1 MSEKITFDNLADFFI
16 PEKTEQNLRG
26 GGSEEK
32 AFYRN
37 HSKKIAL
44 TIGYMLGVK
53 PEYLEK
59 IPDFPEEY
67 AVLEQML
74 SKNDDLNAIR
84 YLNNIRT
91 SIMLSFTEIS
101 RKMRDLTPI
110 DQIDRLKEDFS
121 SLRKIDIIIYTG
133 RNDLYEYIRLINKEI
148 GKRIDKARPYF
159 PNWVNFS
166 HIRTAFVCPPNL
178 NYEEEGI
185 RFSHNRDFYPYRKYF
200 YWKFAEELGN
210 ILLSDEKVL
219 RVLYENGGEEFRER
233 ERVVDVSD
241 AVKENIHIFFN
252 KGSRIQAYID
262 GENVDPYRFSSMI
275 NGLTEE
281 EIRKIDKIIVYYD
294 VKYSTKAWMILRRF
308 VRGVEVEL
316 IGVERIYEE
325 KSLVDHKLVAGVSKA
340 VYKDGV
346 DSVMLC
352 SSDSDFWTVIENVE
366 ANYIV
371 MVESD
376 KCGKEF
382 KDILKE
388 HDVFYCYTDKFI
400 QKEEDYYLETV
411 LNMETK
417 SILDERINA
426 LGINL
431 RDILAEA
438 LRNSYAQ
445 IPPQRKENLYNEYV
459 KNLRVVIDD
468 DGTISLTMEKP

>member
-1 MSEKITFDNLADFFI
+1 MSEKITFDNLADYFI
-16 PEKTEQNLRG
+16 PEDPGPDLRE
-26 GGSEEK
+26 GSPEK
-32 AFYRN
+32 AYYRN

-44 TIGYMLGVK
+44 TIGYLLGVK
-53 PEYLEK
+53 PEHLRL
-59 IPDFPEEY
+59 IPDSPEEY
-67 AVLEQML
+67 EIFEPTL
-74 SKNDDLNAIR
+74 SKDNELNAIR
-84 YLNNIRT
+84 YLNNLRT
-91 SIMLSFTEIS
+91 NIMLSFTEIS

-110 DQIDRLKEDFS
+110 DQIDKLKDDFS
-121 SLRKIDIIIYTG
+121 RLRKIDINIYTG
-133 RNDLYEYIRLINKEI
+133 RKDLYEYIKLINKEI
-148 GKRIDKARPYF
+148 GKRIDKAKAYF

-166 HIRTAFVCPPNL
+166 HIRTAFVCPQNM

-185 RFSHNRDFYPYRKYF
+185 RFSCNRNIYPYHKYF
-200 YWKFAEELGN
+200 YWKFPEESGN

-241 AVKENIHIFFN
+241 AVKENIHVFFD
-252 KGSRIQAYID
+252 KVSKIQAFID

-275 NGLTEE
+275 DGLTED
-281 EIRKIDKIIVYYD
+281 EIGKIDKIVVYYD
-294 VKYSTKAWMILRRF
+294 VKYSTKAWRVLGRF

-325 KSLVDHKLVAGVSKA
+325 KSLVDHKLVNGVSKA
-340 VYKDGV
+340 VYRDGV

-352 SSDSDFWTVIENVE
+352 SSDSDFWTVIEDVE

-382 KDILKE
+382 KEILKD
-388 HDVFYCYTDKFI
+388 HNVFYCYTDKFI
-400 QKEEDYYLETV
+400 QREDDYYLETV

-417 SILDERINA
+417 AIFDERINA
-426 LGINL
+426 LGLNL
-431 RDILAEA
+431 RDILTEA

-445 IPPQRKENLYNEYV
+445 LPPQRKDNLYNEYV
-459 KNLRVVIDD
+459 KNLRVMIDD
-468 DGTISLTMEKP
+468 GGNISLTMESP